1 MAFDVSSY
9 AIKAL
14 PRSGSVPISLPLAPR
29 NQTQALESVPSF
41 SEMSDAVVVRLI
53 TGWPAD

>member
-1 MAFDVSSY
+1 MAFDVSSP
-9 AIKAL
+9 AVNAL
-14 PRSGSVPISLPLAPR
+14 PRSGSVPLSLPLAPR
-29 NQTQALESVPSF
+29 SQTQALESVPSF